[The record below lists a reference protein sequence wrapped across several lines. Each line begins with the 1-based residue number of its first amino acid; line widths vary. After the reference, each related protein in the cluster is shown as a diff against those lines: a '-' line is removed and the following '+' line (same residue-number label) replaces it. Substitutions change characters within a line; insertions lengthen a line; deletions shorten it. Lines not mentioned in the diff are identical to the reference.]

1 MEDQKKL
8 EMLEKITDG
17 CEKELAL
24 EILKDRQILFVRCF
38 DNGRSYWLV
47 QMWIL
52 KRTYQ
57 MICWVGSMNYNS
69 DIVYD
74 R

>member
-24 EILKDRQILFVRCF
+24 EILKDR
-38 DNGRSYWLV
+38 
-47 QMWIL
+47 
-52 KRTYQ
+52 
-57 MICWVGSMNYNS
+57 
-69 DIVYD
+69 
-74 R
+74 

>member
-24 EILKDRQILFVRCF
+24 EILKAR
-38 DNGRSYWLV
+38 
-47 QMWIL
+47 
-52 KRTYQ
+52 
-57 MICWVGSMNYNS
+57 
-69 DIVYD
+69 
-74 R
+74 